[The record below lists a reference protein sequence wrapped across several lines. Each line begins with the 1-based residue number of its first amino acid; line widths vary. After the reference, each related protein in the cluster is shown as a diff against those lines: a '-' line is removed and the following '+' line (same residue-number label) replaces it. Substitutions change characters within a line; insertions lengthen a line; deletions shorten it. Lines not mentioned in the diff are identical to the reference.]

1 VPWTLVQLAQRL
13 GLVFDGEPQTR
24 IARVGS
30 LANAEGDCL
39 AFLARADRIDELRA
53 TSAGAVILSPDRRE
67 AAPVPVLLA
76 DNPYAAY
83 ARAARLLH
91 PEGSVAAGVSPKAA
105 VAAGAHVAEGAHVG
119 AYTVVEEGSVIDAD
133 AVIEACAYI
142 GAGVHIGAESRVG
155 PSAIL
160 RQGSVIG
167 RRCRIQ
173 PGAVIGADGFGF
185 ANDSGHWVP
194 IPQVGRAVLGDDVH
208 VGANTTI
215 DRGAVEDTVIGDGV
229 ILDNQIQ
236 IAHNVRIGEN
246 TAVAGCVGI
255 AGSTVVGRHCAI
267 GGGAGIVGHLE
278 ITDDVQI
285 TAMSLVTRSITES
298 GTYSAAVPLM
308 SNAQWRRNAVRFRQ
322 LDDMA
327 RRLRQLERRLG
338 ADENGTGAGSEQQ

>member
-1 VPWTLVQLAQRL
+1 MPWTLAALAECL
-13 GLVFDGEPQTR
+13 NLVFDGDPTTPL
-24 IARVGS
+24 ARAGS

-39 AFLARADRIDELRA
+39 AFLARGDRIDELRSTA
-53 TSAGAVILSPDRRE
+53 AGAVIVSPECRE
-67 AAPVPVLLA
+67 VSPVPVLLA

-91 PEGSVAAGVSPKAA
+91 PEASFSPGVSREAA
-105 VAAGAHVAEGAHVG
+105 VARGAHVAEGAHVG
-119 AYTVVEEGSVIDAD
+119 AHAVIEEGSVIETD
-133 AVIEACAYI
+133 AVIEASAYVGSGVRI
-142 GAGVHIGAESRVG
+142 GAHARLG
-155 PSAIL
+155 PGTII

-167 RRCRIQ
+167 AGCRIQ

-185 ANDSGHWVP
+185 ANEGGRWIP

-208 VGANTTI
+208 VGANTTV
-215 DRGAVEDTVIGDGV
+215 DRGAVDDTVIGDGV

-236 IAHNVRIGEN
+236 IAHNVRIGEH

-255 AGSTVVGRHCAI
+255 AGSTVIGRRCAI

-285 TAMSLVTRSITES
+285 TAMSLVTHSITRS
-298 GTYSAAVPLM
+298 GTYSAVVPLM

-327 RRLRQLERRLG
+327 RRLRNLERRLG
-338 ADENGTGAGSEQQ
+338 VDQDGTSAGSDEH